1 MSSTDYVA
9 ASELKAYIGLT
20 LVTTDD
26 QIAAAC
32 TAASRE
38 VDGHCR
44 RRFYADAA
52 ASARLFYR
60 VDNHSARIDDCIAG
74 SITSVQFDTGTDQ
87 TWAKTLTS
95 AEWLPLPLNGVGDS
109 GEPWP
114 VTKIRT
120 AGELLI
126 PTDTTA
132 NMPTVKVT
140 ARWGWPSVPQPVKQ
154 ATLILAAEIYK
165 LREAPFGVAGF
176 DQYGAVRIRSLPQ
189 VERMLAPYTL
199 FEAGI
204 A

>member
-1 MSSTDYVA
+1 MASTDYVA
-9 ASELKAYIGLT
+9 PNELKAYIGLT
-20 LVTTDD
+20 LTTTDD

-44 RRFYADAA
+44 RRFYADSV
-52 ASARLFYR
+52 ASARLFHR
-60 VDNHSARIDDCIAG
+60 IDNHTARIDDCVSG
-74 SITSVQFDTGTDQ
+74 TITKVEFDTGTDQ
-87 TWAKTLTS
+87 TWAKTLTA
-95 AEWLPLPLNGVGDS
+95 AEWLAYPLNGIGDS

-120 AGELLI
+120 AGQLLI
-126 PTDTTA
+126 PTDVTA
-132 NMPTVKVT
+132 GMPTVRVT

-154 ATLILAAEIYK
+154 ATLIVAAEIYK

-189 VERMLAPYTL
+189 VERMLAAYTL
-199 FEAGI
+199 YEAGI